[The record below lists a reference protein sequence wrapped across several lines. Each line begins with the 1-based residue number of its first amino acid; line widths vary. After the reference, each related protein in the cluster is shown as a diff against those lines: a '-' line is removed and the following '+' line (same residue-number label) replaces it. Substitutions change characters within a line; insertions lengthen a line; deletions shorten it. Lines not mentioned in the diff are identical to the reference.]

1 MCKSICFLVTILVL
15 RTETTSKSPKPQVS
29 MVNCKLYSTGS
40 TLTWLKVI
48 HQDFWII
55 WIYLSFAI
63 LSMKI
68 NFLSRFELPIM
79 MKLIFF
85 FVPRKEKLSSSA
97 RPSSEISLW
106 EVKQSLCKIKGR
118 MLGWSK
124 SKVIKV
130 KNFSA
135 CLKIIPIAKRRYF
148 LRVPA
153 AAAQSIHTPLQQT
166 FLFSH

>member
-1 MCKSICFLVTILVL
+1 M
-15 RTETTSKSPKPQVS
+15 S
-29 MVNCKLYSTGS
+29 MVNCKLYSTGFI
-40 TLTWLKVI
+40 LTWLKVI
-48 HQDFWII
+48 HKKQKDSWII

-85 FVPRKEKLSSSA
+85 FVPRKGKLSSSA

-106 EVKQSLCKIKGR
+106 EVKQSLCKIKGQ
-118 MLGWSK
+118 MLEWSK

-148 LRVPA
+148 LRGRA